1 MRHRKASLFFGTALT
16 LICAASPPV
25 AWAQQAADGASDSGA
40 SKGLDEVVVNAEKLA
55 TGRSIQKVPIAV
67 TGIDADA
74 MEALHVENIVDLG
87 HMTPGVT
94 LEPTGTLPGTAAFQI
109 RGVGSRSSTATIDAA
124 VAVTQDGMPLTLQTG
139 VAFLGT
145 FDTQS
150 VEILR
155 GPQGVLQGVN
165 AAGGAVTFS
174 TPLPSS
180 TLHESASVTVGNDNL
195 IGATGIVEGPLAD
208 GFLAK
213 LAVSETHVDGYYN
226 NTTGDGTFVVA
237 PGNPSGQAPQH
248 ATGLVGGVQSVVI
261 KPTFLIQPTED
272 IKIKIFAQLEN
283 DIDGGSSPIAI
294 NPNPY
299 PGPAAKFISA
309 FGYTPRPNG
318 YETNLTTPGFTHI
331 TEEHLI
337 TELDWNL
344 QAGTWTTIAAY
355 RNVNF
360 NSVFNNAG
368 SPFNIVLVDTT
379 EQNRQANL
387 ESRFNGRISEDLSY
401 LAGVYLFED
410 NLPATVINST
420 NLAELGK
427 PLAVKSDPNSPL
439 NMENQFAHY
448 NQDTRS
454 AAAFGNLDYTI
465 MPDLTLEA
473 GLRYQYEYKGLDI
486 QPGTN
491 AAGVVYCKVGT
502 LSNCPNTYY
511 DTSKTWYTLTPRGV
525 LSYQI
530 TPSLLTYFSYS
541 KGWGAGNYNAGASA
555 LSADLTPANPE
566 TVNAYEVGL
575 KGQWLDNRLRTNFAL
590 YDEEFNQIQRTAVM
604 AVNGAHI
611 SSLLNAATATIRGVE
626 AEITAMP
633 VDSLRLNASV
643 GYTMAAYD
651 SFTATL
657 PTNAYA
663 PGLSGTQLAFQTV
676 PKWTTDFS
684 GTYTFGLP
692 RLDGDFDVNA
702 DYSWRSKQYGDF
714 FNSPQE
720 VMKSYGLVNASLNYS
735 HGPMS
740 YSLWGRNLQNTFYSE
755 TTAITSGWVM
765 YPGMPRTFGLT
776 VSAKL

>member
-1 MRHRKASLFFGTALT
+1 MLQSKASLFVGTAVALV
-16 LICAASPPV
+16 CATSPHG
-25 AWAQQAADGASDSGA
+25 AWAQPATTEMSGA
-40 SKGLDEVVVNAEKLA
+40 GQAKGLEEVVVNAEKMA

-74 MEALHVENIVDLG
+74 MQAFHVENIVDLG
-87 HMTPGVT
+87 HMAPGVT

-109 RGVGSRSSTATIDAA
+109 RGVGSRSSTATIDGA

-180 TLHESASVTVGNDNL
+180 SLHESASVTVGNYNL
-195 IGATGIVEGPLAD
+195 IGATGIIEGPISE
-208 GFLAK
+208 GFLGK
-213 LAVSETHVDGYYN
+213 VAVSETHVDGYYQ
-226 NTTGDGTFVVA
+226 NTTGDGTFTVA
-237 PGNPSGQAPQH
+237 PGNPSGLAPQH
-248 ATGLVGGVQSVVI
+248 STGLVGGVQSVVI

-283 DIDGGSSPIAI
+283 DVDGGSSPIAI
-294 NPNPY
+294 NPNPS

-309 FGYTPRPNG
+309 FGYTPQPQS
-318 YETNLTTPGFTHI
+318 YETNLSTPGFTHI

-387 ESRFNGRISEDLSY
+387 ESRFSGHITEDLSY
-401 LAGVYLFED
+401 LTGVYLFED

-427 PLAVKSDPNSPL
+427 ALAVKSDPNSPL

-454 AAAFGNLDYTI
+454 AAVFGNLDYTI
-465 MPDLTLEA
+465 LPDLTFSA
-473 GLRYQYEYKGLDI
+473 GLRYQYEYKDLNI

-491 AAGVVYCKVGT
+491 ASGVVYCKVGT
-502 LSNCPNTYY
+502 LSGCPNTYY
-511 DTSKTWYTLTPRGV
+511 DTSKTWYTLTPRTV
-525 LSYQI
+525 LSYQV
-530 TPSLLTYFSYS
+530 TPSLLTYASYS

-555 LSADLTPANPE
+555 LPADLNPANPE
-566 TVNAYEVGL
+566 TVDSYEIGV
-575 KGQWLDNRLRTNFAL
+575 KSQWFDNRLRTNLAL
-590 YDEEFNQIQRTAVM
+590 YDEEFNQIQRTAVL
-604 AVNGAHI
+604 AVNGAHV
-611 SSLLNAATATIRGVE
+611 SSLLNAATASIRGVE
-626 AEITAMP
+626 AEVTAMP
-633 VDSLRLNASV
+633 VDGLRFTSSV

-651 SFTATL
+651 SFTAAL
-657 PTNAYA
+657 PTNAYV
-663 PGLSGTQLAFQTV
+663 PGLVGTQLAFQTV
-676 PKWTTDFS
+676 PKWTTDF
-684 GTYTFGLP
+684 GATYTFDLP
-692 RLDGDFDVNA
+692 KMAGEFDVNG

-720 VMKSYGLVNASLNYS
+720 VMKAYGLVNASLNYS
-735 HGPMS
+735 DGPMS

-765 YPGMPRTFGLT
+765 YPGMPRTFGMT
-776 VSAKL
+776 VSAKI